1 MINSTAIRNTID
13 SVNRAAAA
21 LGVSPYGDDGLTFT
35 RREFNAETKGAHV
48 FDSLQSLRDR
58 YAVVVDHSEVFTHP
72 ASLTLTIDTFNTTAF
87 YYRYKTFKP
96 LNVSTAMIEHDI
108 ALILRTDNP
117 IAVLASMNANI
128 AKFFA
133 DNRISAKNVESCGY
147 LNYINKTIVRMN
159 DGLAVV
165 IKYNPEFEGVRYF
178 YRFDLR
184 RYLYRQ
190 SERVKDAI
198 TECEEQAA
206 KYQELVAAKTAQA
219 ANRLLALQKRPSK
232 IASKAR

>member
-1 MINSTAIRNTID
+1 MIDSTTISNTIV
-13 SVNRAAAA
+13 SVKRAAAA

-48 FDSLQSLRDR
+48 FNSLQSLRNR
-58 YAVVVDHSEVFTHP
+58 YAVVVDHSETFIHP
-72 ASLTLTIDTFNTTAF
+72 ATLTISINPSAVAS
-87 YYRYKTFKP
+87 YYRYKIIKP
-96 LNVSTAMIEHDI
+96 LSVPVAMTKHDI
-108 ALILRTDNP
+108 TLMLQTDNP
-117 IAVLASMNANI
+117 VAVLASMNADI

-133 DNRISAKNVESCGY
+133 DNSIQAKNVECC
-147 LNYINKTIVRMN
+147 NYFKCVDKTIVKMDN
-159 DGLAVV
+159 GATVT
-165 IKYNPEFEGVRYF
+165 IKYTPEFEGLRYF

-219 ANRLLALQKRPSK
+219 AKLRKLRANLNK
-232 IASKAR
+232 